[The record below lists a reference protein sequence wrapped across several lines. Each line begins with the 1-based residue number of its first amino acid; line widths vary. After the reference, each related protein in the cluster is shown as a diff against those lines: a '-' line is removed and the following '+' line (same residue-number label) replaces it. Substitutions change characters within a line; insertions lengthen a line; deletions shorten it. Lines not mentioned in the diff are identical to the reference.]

1 VRPGDRSA
9 ALLVGLWLGASAVA
23 GTAGCRRSAPGP
35 EECTALALA
44 AAGVS
49 RREDVRS
56 AALLEKVDELTR
68 ECLVTPYDRTFVRC
82 MEETRHYPAC
92 RRDFAR
98 RRTELAG
105 R

>member
-1 VRPGDRSA
+1 VPPRLVPFA
-9 ALLVGLWLGASAVA
+9 VVALLGLG
-23 GTAGCRRSAPGP
+23 GCQRKAPGP
-35 EECTALALA
+35 DECRKLALA
-44 AAGVS
+44 AAGAE
-49 RREDVRS
+49 RREDVRTPE
-56 AALLEKVDELTR
+56 LLSRVDLLTR

-98 RRTELAG
+98 RRAELAV

>member
-1 VRPGDRSA
+1 VKGRL
-9 ALLVGLWLGASAVA
+9 ALLAVVALWSA
-23 GTAGCRRSAPGP
+23 GGCQRKAPGP
-35 EECTALALA
+35 DECRKLALA
-44 AAGVS
+44 AAGVE

-56 AALLEKVDELTR
+56 SELLSRVDLLTR

-82 MEETRHYPAC
+82 MEETRHYPVC

-98 RRTELAG
+98 RHAELAG